1 MAVRDG
7 KKVCASILSKVG
19 QNKERILILFV
30 WVFRRVAC
38 FCCES
43 KFCNAIVKL
52 FISLTG
58 LDRILLCGYFF
69 RDWWT
74 NVLLETLFWLWKFW
88 SCSRTTF
95 NCFCYNFILL
105 FFIIELLWFLGW
117 LFRWRYFFF
126 KKLIF
131 LLILVKI
138 INLIV
143 I

>member
-7 KKVCASILSKVG
+7 KKVCASILPKVR

-30 WVFRRVAC
+30 RVFRRITC
-38 FCCES
+38 FCCEC

-52 FISLTG
+52 FICLTG

-69 RDWWT
+69 RDWRT
-74 NVLLETLFWLWKFW
+74 NVLLETLFRLWKFW

>member
-30 WVFRRVAC
+30 WVFRRITC

-52 FISLTG
+52 FICLTG

-69 RDWWT
+69 RDWRT
-74 NVLLETLFWLWKFW
+74 NVLLETLFRLWKFW